1 MIGYFNIRNNS
12 WDPSFLYHSI
22 YCDTLTDI
30 ADFMN
35 LCISNFI
42 NQVPTRYL
50 DNQNDS
56 NLVINFMFLQLTLL
70 EFNNHTIH
78 PEYRLLVKVKNG
90 SVKIVDDGLN
100 FYFRFLFYFLL
111 SFSFS
116 IFRTTQVR
124 GISHAVTSVTT

>member
-78 PEYRLLVKVKNG
+78 LE
-90 SVKIVDDGLN
+90 
-100 FYFRFLFYFLL
+100 L
-111 SFSFS
+111 SDHAPL
-116 IFRTTQVR
+116 TVM
-124 GISHAVTSVTT
+124 ISRP